1 MKFIISFIFIFSFA
15 LALHSQVDR
24 TNLRI
29 GINAGAVVGDASDFY
44 SFTLGLD
51 VLHVWGL
58 SREIDLGIATGFLNA
73 FGERDTLDV
82 DGLTLDTQF
91 YNAQFIPI
99 ATALRVYPS
108 YGFKL
113 GGDIGYALGV
123 DAGNEGGFYYRPMV
137 GIEINGTTEL
147 NVSYS
152 TINNEGSFSN
162 VLIGVLFLF

>member
-1 MKFIISFIFIFSFA
+1 MKFIISFIFIFSFV
-15 LALHSQVDR
+15 LTLHSQVDR

-91 YNAQFIPI
+91 YNAQFIPF

-123 DAGNEGGFYYRPMV
+123 DPGNEGGFYYRPMV
-137 GIEINGTTEL
+137 GVEINGTTEL
-147 NVSYS
+147 NISYS

-162 VLIGVLFLF
+162 VLLGVLFLF